1 MTSPTEEHT
10 LIGHEILAKAEE
22 VVTQDDLHQ
31 ASEKG
36 WAAAAH
42 VVKGLLEK
50 RDRQHDDHRLLYEA
64 ANLLAQ
70 ETIDREVRTLF
81 SSASTLHSN
90 FHEN

>member
-10 LIGHEILAKAEE
+10 LIGHELLAKVEE

-31 ASEKG
+31 ASDKS

-42 VVKGLLEK
+42 EVKGLVEK
-50 RDRQHDDHRLLYEA
+50 RDRQYDDHRLLYQA

-70 ETIDREVRTLF
+70 ETTDREVRTLF
-81 SSASTLHSN
+81 NSASALHSN